1 MPEAIIRIAA
11 RGEGVSESGKHV
23 AFAVPGDTLLD
34 DGTVEP
40 GPNHQVPPCRHFPEC
55 GGCQLQHVSDAA
67 YRDYLVQRV
76 TGGLAKHGLETEVRD
91 PHLSPPNSRRRAS
104 LKALRTAGGVLIGFN
119 AARSHRIVDMRE
131 NHILRPEMI
140 ALLPPLRTLLGQ
152 QLPPKRPAEIQMTV
166 IDGGIDVL
174 LKSVEASGLQAIE
187 RLTSFA
193 MEHGLARLSVDPGL
207 GPETIYAP
215 EPATVTLS
223 SVPVHFPV
231 GSFLQA
237 TADGEA
243 ALVTAV
249 GEALAQ
255 SNTVADLFAGLGT
268 FALAT
273 RATYAAEA
281 SRDAAGSLQRAA
293 RAMTVEHRD
302 LYRRPLDRKELAR
315 FDGVVLDPPRAG
327 AEEQVRQLAGSTVA
341 NIAFVSCN
349 PATFARDARLLADG
363 GYTLDWVRPI
373 GQFRWST
380 HIELAAAFSR

>member
-1 MPEAIIRIAA
+1 MPEAIVRIAA

-23 AFAVPGDTLLD
+23 PFAVPGDTLLD

-67 YRDYLVQRV
+67 YREYLIARV
-76 TGGLAKHGLETEVRD
+76 TGALAQHGLETDIRE

-104 LKALRTAGGVLIGFN
+104 LKALRTAQGVMIGFN
-119 AARSHRIVDMRE
+119 AARSHRIIDMRE

-152 QLPPKRPAEIQMTV
+152 LLPSKRPAEAQMTV
-166 IDGGIDVL
+166 VDGGVDLL
-174 LKSVEASGLQAIE
+174 LKGVEATDLRAIE
-187 RLTSFA
+187 GLTAFA
-193 MEHGLARLSVDPGL
+193 MEHRLARLSVDPGL
-207 GPETIYAP
+207 GAETIYAP

-223 SVPVHFPV
+223 GVPVQFPV

-243 ALVTAV
+243 ALVAAV
-249 GEALAQ
+249 REALTESTA
-255 SNTVADLFAGLGT
+255 VADLFSGLGT

-273 RATYAAEA
+273 KAVYAAEA
-281 SRDAAGSLQRAA
+281 SRDAAASLQRAA
-293 RAMTVEHRD
+293 TAITVEHRD
-302 LYRRPLDRKELAR
+302 LYRSPLGQAELAR
-315 FDGVVLDPPRAG
+315 FDGLVLDPPRAG
-327 AEEQVRQLAGSTVA
+327 AEAQVRQLAGSTVA
-341 NIAFVSCN
+341 KIAFVSCN

-363 GYTLDWVRPI
+363 GYRLDWVRPV